1 MSCLSGVYVDNVD
14 IYNQEDICKI
24 CKNGFIFLLK
34 GNKLNVKVKNRK
46 NSDCKFIGYV
56 IEELKVKGWFEFCFV
71 IDFFKFRLN
80 FDIIIKKGL
89 KKFESLIWFEQNCLF
104 EYNGIK
110 DV

>member
-1 MSCLSGVYVDNVD
+1 M
-14 IYNQEDICKI
+14 
-24 CKNGFIFLLK
+24 
-34 GNKLNVKVKNRK
+34 

-56 IEELKVKGWFEFCFV
+56 IEELKVKGWFKFSFI
-71 IDFFKFRLN
+71 IDYYKFRLILILN
-80 FDIIIKKGL
+80 IIIKKGL

>member
-1 MSCLSGVYVDNVD
+1 MSCLSGVYVYNVD

-56 IEELKVKGWFEFCFV
+56 IEELKVKGWFKFCFV
-71 IDFFKFRLN
+71 IDFL
-80 FDIIIKKGL
+80 
-89 KKFESLIWFEQNCLF
+89 
-104 EYNGIK
+104 
-110 DV
+110 